1 MRSLCDLKTGE
12 KATVDSLANESGM
25 RRRLMDI
32 GLVEGTVVE
41 RVGKSPA
48 GDPSAYRVCGAVIAL
63 RREDAQ
69 KVLVQTLEP
78 EGGDGDGAR

>member
-1 MRSLCDLKTGE
+1 MKRLCDLAIGE
-12 KATVDSLANESGM
+12 KAEVKTLTNDSAM

-48 GDPSAYRVCGAVIAL
+48 GDPSAYRVCGAVVAL
-63 RREDAQ
+63 RNDDAQ
-69 KVLVQTLEP
+69 KVLVSTSSC
-78 EGGDGDGAR
+78 GGGGKDGAR